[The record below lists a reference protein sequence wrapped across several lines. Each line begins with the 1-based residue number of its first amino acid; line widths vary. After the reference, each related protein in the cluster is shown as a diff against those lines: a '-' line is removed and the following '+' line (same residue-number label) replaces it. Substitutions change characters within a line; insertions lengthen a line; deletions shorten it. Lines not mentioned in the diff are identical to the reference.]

1 MINKHVTVGVM
12 EDPELTVMGAI
23 MFFRLTMGNARKKLD
38 ALLVASVEVDAR
50 FQTRQVKKLKK
61 RVG

>member
-1 MINKHVTVGVM
+1 MINKHVTVG
-12 EDPELTVMGAI
+12 PELTVMGAI

>member
-23 MFFRLTMGNARKKLD
+23 MFFRLTMGNARKKLA